1 MKRISYEGNNG
12 HDGEVVY
19 QLFGDDCVF
28 SGISGHTAT
37 STINAVEA
45 IIEAIAKG
53 EKIHPRMLNF
63 FDLQTHNGYTKK
75 LGELE
80 YDHIKFSTKKGGKVV
95 DPGWSMAELPEAVKN
110 AFRDYI
116 Y

>member
-1 MKRISYEGNNG
+1 MKKIAYEGNNG

-19 QLFGDDCVF
+19 QLFGDNCVF
-28 SGISGHTAT
+28 SGISGHLAT

-45 IIEAIAKG
+45 IIEAIARE
-53 EKIHPRMLNF
+53 EKIHPGCLKF
-63 FDLQTHNGYTKK
+63 FDLQTYNGYTKK
-75 LGELE
+75 PGELE
-80 YDHIKFSTKKGGKVV
+80 YDHVKFSTKKGGKVV
-95 DPGWSMAELPEAVKN
+95 DPGWNKSELPEAVKN

>member
-1 MKRISYEGNNG
+1 MKKIAYEGNNG

-37 STINAVEA
+37 STINAVES
-45 IIEAIAKG
+45 IIEVIARE
-53 EKIHPRMLNF
+53 EKVHPKVLNF
-63 FDLQTHNGYTKK
+63 FDLQTHNGYIKK
-75 LGELE
+75 TGELE
-80 YDHIKFSTKKGGKVV
+80 YDHVKFRVKSGYVI
-95 DPGWSMAELPEAVKN
+95 DPGWNKVELPEAVKN